1 MSQTNQSESVPLFG
15 GVLAAVKDVVVDSV
29 TSVAEGIKDV
39 VEDTTHYRITKDR
52 EPQNLP
58 KTEQRLEEIHVK
70 AEIAKERLAEDAE
83 LVLEKM
89 VDVTE
94 NVVDSVVGNVHNVKE
109 GVKEN
114 AALVKDV
121 MKEEVTEAI
130 EEVKDVVEDNTNYI
144 ITKDRL
150 PQNKAIARKQVEDIK
165 EHGEVAKG
173 RLVGNAEQAVHSAIE
188 GLKEIV
194 EDNTKFVVSKDH
206 HEAVKPLV
214 VEQKTV
220 DLTNDVNKA
229 IERAK
234 EAQPKIVENVTVDLT
249 DRLKNLVPKIEENI
263 TVDLTDR
270 LKNLVPKEDDH
281 QNIQVGLKENA
292 NWEKEGI
299 KDNVNYAKDVF
310 GENASQKENTHF
322 TQNVLADNVHFK
334 ENPTEVLA
342 KGLPVGSTDRI
353 PEYSPNI
360 NVVLNDPLRFERA
373 ADK

>member
-1 MSQTNQSESVPLFG
+1 MSQTNQSESTPLFG
-15 GVLAAVKDVVVDSV
+15 GVLAAVKDVVMESV

-70 AEIAKERLAEDAE
+70 AEIAKERLADNAE
-83 LVLEKM
+83 LVLDKI

-94 NVVDSVVGNVHNVKE
+94 NVVDSVVGNVHHVKE

-114 AALVKDV
+114 AALVNAV
-121 MKEEVTEAI
+121 VKEEVTEAI
-130 EEVKDVVEDNTNYI
+130 EEVKDVVEDNTNYR
-144 ITKDRL
+144 ITKDRE
-150 PQNKAIARKQVEDIK
+150 PQNKAIARKRVEDIK
-165 EHGEVAKG
+165 EQGEVAKG
-173 RLVGNAEQAVHSAIE
+173 LLVGNAEHAVTSAIE

-194 EDNTKFVVSKDH
+194 EDSTKFVVSKDH

-249 DRLKNLVPKIEENI
+249 DRLKGLVPKVEENI

-270 LKNLVPKEDDH
+270 LKNLVPKEEEVDHH
-281 QNIQVGLKENA
+281 QNITGGSGESVSQ
-292 NWEKEGI
+292 
-299 KDNVNYAKDVF
+299 KDNTN
-310 GENASQKENTHF
+310 F
-322 TQNVLADNVHFK
+322 TINVLADNIHFK
-334 ENPTEVLA
+334 ENPSEVLA
-342 KGLPVGSTDRI
+342 KGLPVSSTDRI
-353 PEYSPNI
+353 PEYSPNV
-360 NVVLNDPLRFERA
+360 NAVLNDPLRFERA

>member
-1 MSQTNQSESVPLFG
+1 LD
-15 GVLAAVKDVVVDSV
+15 KIVD
-29 TSVAEGIKDV
+29 A
-39 VEDTTHYRITKDR
+39 
-52 EPQNLP
+52 
-58 KTEQRLEEIHVK
+58 
-70 AEIAKERLAEDAE
+70 
-83 LVLEKM
+83 
-89 VDVTE
+89 TE
-94 NVVDSVVGNVHNVKE
+94 NVVDAVAGNVHNVKE

-121 MKEEVTEAI
+121 VAEEVTEAI

-150 PQNKAIARKQVEDIK
+150 PQNKAIARKRVEDIK
-165 EHGEVAKG
+165 EHGEIAKG
-173 RLVGNAEQAVHSAIE
+173 RLVGNAEHAVHSAIE
-188 GLKEIV
+188 GLKDMAEAV
-194 EDNTKFVVSKDH
+194 EDNTKIVIPKDQT
-206 HEAVKPLV
+206 VKPV
-214 VEQKTV
+214 IFEQKTV
-220 DLTNDVNKA
+220 DLTNDVNRA

-270 LKNLVPKEDDH
+270 LKNLVPKEDE
-281 QNIQVGLKENA
+281 NIQEGLKENA

-322 TQNVLADNVHFK
+322 TQNVLADNVNYAK
-334 ENPTEVLA
+334 ENQAEVLA
-342 KGLPVGSTDRI
+342 KGLPVDSKDRI

-360 NVVLNDPLRFERA
+360 NVLLNDPLRFERVV
-373 ADK
+373 DK

>member
-1 MSQTNQSESVPLFG
+1 
-15 GVLAAVKDVVVDSV
+15 
-29 TSVAEGIKDV
+29 
-39 VEDTTHYRITKDR
+39 
-52 EPQNLP
+52 
-58 KTEQRLEEIHVK
+58 
-70 AEIAKERLAEDAE
+70 
-83 LVLEKM
+83 
-89 VDVTE
+89 
-94 NVVDSVVGNVHNVKE
+94 VGNVHNVKE

-121 MKEEVTEAI
+121 VAEEVTEAI
-130 EEVKDVVEDNTNYI
+130 EEVKDVVEDNTNFI

-173 RLVGNAEQAVHSAIE
+173 RLVGNAEHAVNSAIE

-194 EDNTKFVVSKDH
+194 EDNTKYVISK
-206 HEAVKPLV
+206 ETVKPLV

-220 DLTNDVNKA
+220 DLTADVNKA

-234 EAQPKIVENVTVDLT
+234 EAQPKIVENTTVDLT
-249 DRLKNLVPKIEENI
+249 DRLKNLVPKIEENV

-270 LKNLVPKEDDH
+270 LKNLVPKEDH
-281 QNIQVGLKENA
+281 TIQSGLKDNA

-322 TQNVLADNVHFK
+322 TQNVLADNVHFGR
-334 ENPTEVLA
+334 ENPAEVVA

-360 NVVLNDPLRFERA
+360 NVVLNDPLRFERV

>member
-1 MSQTNQSESVPLFG
+1 VE
-15 GVLAAVKDVVVDSV
+15 SV

-52 EPQNLP
+52 VPQNIV
-58 KTEQRLEEIHVK
+58 KTEERLEEIHTK
-70 AEIAKERLAEDAE
+70 AEIAKDRLAQDAE
-83 LVLEKM
+83 KVLDKI
-89 VDVTE
+89 VDATE
-94 NVVDSVVGNVHNVKE
+94 NVVDAVAGNVQHVKE

-121 MKEEVTEAI
+121 VAEEVTEAI

-150 PQNKAIARKQVEDIK
+150 PQNKAIARKRVEDIK
-165 EHGEVAKG
+165 EHGEIAKG
-173 RLVGNAEQAVHSAIE
+173 RLVGNAEHAVHSAIE
-188 GLKEIV
+188 GLKDLAEAV
-194 EDNTKFVVSKDH
+194 EDNTKFVIPKDQT
-206 HEAVKPLV
+206 VKPV
-214 VEQKTV
+214 IIEQKTV
-220 DLTNDVNKA
+220 DLTNDVNRAIA

-234 EAQPKIVENVTVDLT
+234 EASQPKIVENVTVDLT
-249 DRLKNLVPKIEENI
+249 DRLKNLVPKIEENT

-270 LKNLVPKEDDH
+270 LKNLVPKEDK
-281 QNIQVGLKENA
+281 NIQEGLKENA

-322 TQNVLADNVHFK
+322 TQNVLAGNVNYAK
-334 ENPTEVLA
+334 ENQTEVLA
-342 KGLPVGSTDRI
+342 KGLPVDSKDRI

-360 NVVLNDPLRFERA
+360 NVLLNDPLRF
-373 ADK
+373 

>member
-1 MSQTNQSESVPLFG
+1 LD
-15 GVLAAVKDVVVDSV
+15 K
-29 TSVAEGIKDV
+29 I
-39 VEDTTHYRITKDR
+39 
-52 EPQNLP
+52 
-58 KTEQRLEEIHVK
+58 
-70 AEIAKERLAEDAE
+70 
-83 LVLEKM
+83 

-114 AALVKDV
+114 AVLVKDV
-121 MKEEVTEAI
+121 VAEEVTEVI
-130 EEVKDVVEDNTNYI
+130 EGAKDVVEDNTNYI
-144 ITKDRL
+144 VTKDRL
-150 PQNKAIARKQVEDIK
+150 PQNKAVARKRVEDIK

-173 RLVGNAEQAVHSAIE
+173 LLVGNAEQAVNSAIE

-194 EDNTKFVVSKDH
+194 EDSTKFAITKDS
-206 HEAVKPLV
+206 ATGKPV
-214 VEQKTV
+214 IIEQKTV

-229 IERAK
+229 IERAQA
-234 EAQPKIVENVTVDLT
+234 EQPKIVENVTVDLT

-270 LKNLVPKEDDH
+270 LKNLVPKDEG
-281 QNIQVGLKENA
+281 QEGLKENA

-299 KDNVNYAKDVF
+299 KNNVNYAKDNF

-322 TQNVLADNVHFK
+322 TQNVLADNVHFGL
-334 ENPTEVLA
+334 ENPSEVLA
-342 KGLPVGSTDRI
+342 KGLPVASTDRI